1 MLKKIDI
8 FGAPVPNFN
17 LRGKSHVKTYA
28 GGMVSIVITFVVLI
42 FGLTQLKKLI
52 LRQSPQ
58 INKYLSEDEFDSKD
72 VFDTREEP
80 GFMLAFGVKAP
91 SSS

>member
-52 LRQSPQ
+52 LR
-58 INKYLSEDEFDSKD
+58 
-72 VFDTREEP
+72 
-80 GFMLAFGVKAP
+80 
-91 SSS
+91 